1 MLLVCRFRPDDE
13 AEFLVRA
20 RRAVGLLAAQP
31 GCERVEVARAVEAP
45 GEWVLVAVF
54 ESLTAYRRAL
64 QPFDVREHVVP
75 FLSEAA
81 TDREAT
87 FERRLTGRPDGG
99 FVEHPSI
106 LDRGGP
112 TGPMPAG

>member
-13 AEFLVRA
+13 AEFLDRA
-20 RRAVGLLAAQP
+20 RRAVGLLAPQP

-75 FLSEAA
+75 FLSTASTAE
-81 TDREAT
+81 EAT
-87 FERRLTGRPDGG
+87 FERRLTGLPDGG
-99 FVEHPSI
+99 CVEHPSI
-106 LDRGGP
+106 LG
-112 TGPMPAG
+112 